1 MRVVSTALGL
11 LGVALYIPAIIA
23 IAASVTWA
31 VVRLSPGTKDA
42 KAAAKGE
49 KS

>member
-1 MRVVSTALGL
+1 MSTVLGL

-23 IAASVTWA
+23 IAAGMTWI
-31 VVRLSPGTKDA
+31 VVKLSPGTKDA
-42 KAAAKGE
+42 AAKA